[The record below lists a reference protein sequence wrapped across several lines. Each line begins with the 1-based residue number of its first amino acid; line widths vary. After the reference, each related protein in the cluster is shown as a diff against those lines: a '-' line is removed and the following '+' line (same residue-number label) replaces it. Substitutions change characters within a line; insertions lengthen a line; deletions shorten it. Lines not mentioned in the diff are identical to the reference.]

1 MSALRRDALAA
12 LARRYPEDYRRI
24 YQSIKDGSPVDEVTV
39 AEWAPQWLRLRER
52 AVRPGT
58 YDADRSAVTK
68 WIMPSIGQRPLS
80 ALQPTDVRAVH
91 EAAES
96 AGLADATVTRVHAVL
111 RKMLGDAIDEGH
123 EVPERTLRTK
133 KLGGVGTSQRQALSA
148 EDARR
153 ILDVAM
159 TRPDA
164 SRWVAALLQGMRPA
178 EALGLRWTALDLDR
192 GLMTVE
198 WQLKPLPY
206 RITRDRHS
214 GFRVPRGFESIHLTG
229 PYHLVRPKT
238 NAGVRMVPL
247 VPWLRTELAAWS
259 VIAPTSPYGLVW
271 SLDGKPMPAEWDRN
285 AWCEIADAADV
296 WVTLTDGTRRRPLLY
311 EARHTAA
318 TLLMGSGADETTL
331 TAIVGHSRI
340 ASTKAYLHADETRKL
355 GALERVSAQ
364 LGLADPPRSHAHA

>member
-238 NAGVRMVPL
+238 NAGVRMVEMAEP
-247 VPWLRTELAAWS
+247 VPEVDDDQIPIAQRRTLDQLTNVTCRWPVGTPGQPDFFFCGGKARDGLPYCGYHYCVAYQPPAARRVRTASASAASSRSAWR
-259 VIAPTSPYGLVW
+259 
-271 SLDGKPMPAEWDRN
+271 PAR
-285 AWCEIADAADV
+285 
-296 WVTLTDGTRRRPLLY
+296 
-311 EARHTAA
+311 
-318 TLLMGSGADETTL
+318 
-331 TAIVGHSRI
+331 
-340 ASTKAYLHADETRKL
+340 
-355 GALERVSAQ
+355 
-364 LGLADPPRSHAHA
+364 